1 MGNGSFKYLNIIKES
16 IASLLYPSKNQCV
29 ICGTYTEK
37 GICMN
42 CFSKINW
49 CKGNF
54 YIEEEK
60 FKVCCYS
67 IAYYSS
73 IIMEMILNLKYKK
86 DFRSGEILAS
96 YMVEK
101 IMEEN
106 ISCDLITYIPSDKK
120 TLKRRGFNQSEFL
133 AKKIGSTLELPVKGV
148 LIKAKSTKE
157 QKSLDRENRWINLK
171 ESFKLDNKNEI
182 VNKKII
188 LIDDIV
194 TTGATVYFAS
204 KELSNVNIKELNVL
218 TVAKI
223 VV

>member
-1 MGNGSFKYLNIIKES
+1 
-16 IASLLYPSKNQCV
+16 
-29 ICGTYTEK
+29 
-37 GICMN
+37 
-42 CFSKINW
+42 
-49 CKGNF
+49 
-54 YIEEEK
+54 
-60 FKVCCYS
+60 
-67 IAYYSS
+67 
-73 IIMEMILNLKYKK
+73 
-86 DFRSGEILAS
+86 
-96 YMVEK
+96 MVEK
-101 IMEEN
+101 IIEEN
-106 ISCDLITYIPSDKK
+106 IPCDLITYIPSDKK

-133 AKKIGSTLELPVKGV
+133 AKKIGSTLELPVKSV

-171 ESFKLDNKNEI
+171 ESFKLDNKDEI